1 MLDYASILRGGQSLV
16 PDFRQQMMQD
26 EANAFRREQI
36 AEARAQ
42 RENAMAQQ
50 EAFQQDLLVA
60 MNGGG
65 PDAITR
71 LMLKYPNL
79 AEGIKPALDRM
90 DEDRKRDMIT
100 RQGSIY
106 SRAVNNDIPGAV
118 SMLREEV
125 EADRAAGTP
134 DPMDEQILAALESG
148 DAQQQKWATQL
159 IGLNLRGLAGD
170 SFDKVFGGA
179 EQTNPV
185 QKEYDW
191 RAAQFGK
198 AAADTWLA
206 EQDTSLVTVEPGGS
220 VYRKSDFLS
229 PGANMGPTMGGYGG
243 GTFDITGRGV
253 APRQPEGGDQSTAG
267 GMPENGPIG
276 SWIEQTAGLTASSR
290 KRATGVPGT
299 YHADDNARDFPTA
312 TVTENVAKGRRLKAL
327 FGDQFDVIYSETDKS
342 GRHNDHVH
350 VEPGPALG
358 KRIRSRMGGA
368 AHIKT
373 KQQYD
378 RLASGTQYIAPDG
391 SLRRKP

>member
-50 EAFQQDLLVA
+50 EAFQQDLAVA

-134 DPMDEQILAALESG
+134 DPMDEQILTALESG

-220 VYRKSDFLS
+220 VYRKSDFINGS
-229 PGANMGPTMGGYGG
+229 TPPAS
-243 GTFDITGRGV
+243 
-253 APRQPEGGDQSTAG
+253 APQPEGGDQSTAG
-267 GMPENGPIG
+267 GMPESGPIG

-312 TVTENVAKGRRLKAL
+312 TVAENVAKGRRLKAL

-342 GRHNDHVH
+342 GQHNDHVH

-358 KRIRSRMGGA
+358 KRIRSGMSGPTQ
-368 AHIKT
+368 IKT